1 MPKTR
6 KIKKPDKRAREAGE
20 ELVRLAS
27 WGMVSRIESGAE
39 LDRLK
44 FTFGMVA
51 YIIFGTGM
59 ILVVAFLIP
68 YSAQLSWL
76 AGPIIALVGLALS
89 FWGITRGMES
99 VLDEERSRRKVVMY
113 PSSYKFEEEDI
124 LVTAVNIGDPLIVR
138 GIDLYVGWVE
148 ANRELYALMGKG
160 LAIFRT
166 LGYVPLRMEC
176 MPFNTGSILR
186 IPEDE
191 VKKALLHIA
200 SWFKENLEDYKE
212 VWTETSPSVYLIM
225 YDRFLEYHTANQ
237 KETRPGTITTKPM
250 LGAVSMCNLGDFNLL
265 LTEAQSEEGLKIHQ
279 MSMEIKGDSKGQWQP
294 ARMAFTTPP
303 IYPSEQ
309 EYMAKYLQTLEEI
322 LEKLD
327 TIQKGQGQNK
337 GRSETKS
344 AHSKT

>member
-27 WGMVSRIESGAE
+27 WGMVSRIETGAE
-39 LDRLK
+39 LERLK
-44 FTFGMVA
+44 FTFGIAA
-51 YIIFGTGM
+51 YLIFSTVM
-59 ILVVAFLIP
+59 ILVVAFLTP

-76 AGPIIALVGLALS
+76 VGPIVALVGLALS

-99 VLDEERSRRKVVMY
+99 VLNEERYRRRVVMY
-113 PSSYKFEEEDI
+113 PSSYKFEGEDI

-138 GIDLYVGWVE
+138 GIDLFVGWVE
-148 ANRELYALMGKG
+148 ANRLLYALMGKG
-160 LAIFRT
+160 LAKFET
-166 LGYVPLRMEC
+166 LGYVPLRKEC

-186 IPEDE
+186 ITEDE

-212 VWTETSPSVYLIM
+212 VWTDTSPSVYLIM
-225 YDRFLEYHTANQ
+225 YDRFLEYHPTDK
-237 KETRPGTITTKPM
+237 KERRRGNMQAKPI
-250 LGAVSMCNLGDFNLL
+250 LGVVSMCDLEDFNLL
-265 LTEAQSEEGLKIHQ
+265 LTEAQSEEGLKMGE
-279 MSMEIKGDSKGQWQP
+279 MSMEVKGDSKGQWQP
-294 ARMAFTTPP
+294 ARMALTTPP

-327 TIQKGQGQNK
+327 AIQNSREKANK
-337 GRSETKS
+337 RTPAK
-344 AHSKT
+344 